1 MPIINCGRFDVNCI
15 EEGDGFPI
23 LLIHGLAGDHTAWLP
38 QIAAFRDRYRVVA
51 MDNPGSGGSSPVDGP
66 CTTEELADTMLA
78 LLDRLGIEKAHVVG
92 RSLGGLIGQ
101 HMALKAPE
109 RVHTLILAA
118 STAKVDRIGRRV
130 LENMREILEWRDNWQ
145 DWARHS
151 AHMFVS
157 PAFYNDNPEA
167 MARIE
172 GLVGNEARSKIS
184 YINLNNAALAHDT
197 SDRLGEIAC
206 PTLIMGGRV
215 DQICSMQG
223 TDEMTRGIPKAETV
237 VFEKS
242 SHFFLMEE
250 AEKSMATLTDWFARN
265 TPATA

>member
-1 MPIINCGRFDVNCI
+1 MPKVNCGRFDVNYI
-15 EEGDGFPI
+15 EAGDGFPI
-23 LLIHGLAGDHTAWLP
+23 VLIHGLAGDHTAWLP
-38 QIAAFRDRYRVVA
+38 QIEVFKDRYRVIA
-51 MDNPGSGGSSPVDGP
+51 MDNPGSGESSPVDAP

-78 LLDRLGIEKAHVVG
+78 LMDNLEIEKAHVVG

-101 HMALKAPE
+101 HMALRAPG
-109 RVHTLILAA
+109 RIHSLVLAA
-118 STAKVDRIGRRV
+118 STAKVDPIGKRV
-130 LENMREILEWRDNWQ
+130 LENMREVLEWRDNWA

-172 GLVGNEARSKIS
+172 ALVGNEARSKVS
-184 YINLNNAALAHDT
+184 YVNLNHTALSHDT
-197 SDRLGEIAC
+197 SGRLGEIAS
-206 PTLIMGGRV
+206 PTLIMAGRV
-215 DQICSMQG
+215 DPICSMQG
-223 TDEMTRGIPKAETV
+223 TDELSNGIPDSETV

-250 AEKSMATLTDWFARN
+250 AEKSMQTLDDWFAKQ
-265 TPATA
+265 TP

>member
-1 MPIINCGRFDVNCI
+1 MPIVNCGRFDVNYI
-15 EEGDGFPI
+15 EEGSGFPV

-38 QIAAFRDRYRVVA
+38 QIAAFRNDYRVIVP
-51 MDNPGSGGSSPVDGP
+51 DNPGSGASSPVDAP

-78 LLDRLGIEKAHVVG
+78 LLDRCGVDKAHVVG

-172 GLVGNEARSKIS
+172 TLVGNEARSKVS
-184 YINLNNAALAHDT
+184 YVNLNNTALAHDT
-197 SDRLGEIAC
+197 SARLGEIAC
-206 PTLIMGGRV
+206 PTLIMAGRV
-215 DQICSMQG
+215 DQICSMHG
-223 TDEMTRGIPKAETV
+223 TDEMSRGIPRAETV

-250 AEKSMATLTDWFARN
+250 ADKAMATLRDWFARH
-265 TPATA
+265 TPTD